1 MNILQLRFVNTGLF
15 FLLILASGL
24 WLRHSGKPYSAILFN
39 VHKLIGLAVFIF
51 LIVNISRMNRGTPLS
66 ALELTACV
74 ASGLLFVA
82 TIVSGGLVS
91 IDKSWPTFVPI
102 LHKLLPYLTML
113 STAVSLYLLFR
124 QKG

>member
-24 WLRHSGKPYSAILFN
+24 WLRHSGKPYGAILFN

-51 LIVNISRMNRGTPLS
+51 LIVNISRMNQGTPLS
-66 ALELTACV
+66 ALELIACAV
-74 ASGLLFVA
+74 SGLFFVA

-91 IDKSWPTFVPI
+91 VDKSWPTFVPI
-102 LHKLLPYLTML
+102 LHKLLPYLTVL
-113 STAVSLYLLFR
+113 STITSLYFLFKQR
-124 QKG
+124 